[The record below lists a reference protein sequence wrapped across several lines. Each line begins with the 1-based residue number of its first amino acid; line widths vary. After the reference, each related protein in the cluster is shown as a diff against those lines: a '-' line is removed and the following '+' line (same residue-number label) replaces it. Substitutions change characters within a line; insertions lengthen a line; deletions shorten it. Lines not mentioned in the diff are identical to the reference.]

1 MHNFL
6 LILSSHLYFLTFTIG
21 PSAVLDQS
29 FEVGVGILASCRRP
43 PKKGQKMAFFGVPP
57 GPPKNGLFW
66 PFLGVMSGQVHLIL
80 AFFGKNMSLIRGGTP
95 PGGVP
100 PRRGVPPPRGVPP
113 SPQGVQTPCPNEILR
128 LQRLEYPH
136 RHRNHIM
143 C

>member
-43 PKKGQKMAFFGVPP
+43 PKKGQKMAFFGVPR
-57 GPPKNGLFW
+57 GDPKNGLFW

-95 PGGVP
+95 LGGP
-100 PRRGVPPPRGVPP
+100 PRGTPPHVGDPPPRGVLPGGDP
-113 SPQGVQTPCPNEILR
+113 SGALR
-128 LQRLEYPH
+128 GL
-136 RHRNHIM
+136 
-143 C
+143 CACSG

>member
-43 PKKGQKMAFFGVPP
+43 PKKGQKMAFFGVPR
-57 GPPKNGLFW
+57 GDPKNGLFW
-66 PFLGVMSGQVHLIL
+66 PFLGVMFGQVHLIL

-95 PGGVP
+95 PWGVP
-100 PRRGVPPPRGVPP
+100 PGYPPRGGTPP
-113 SPQGVQTPCPNEILR
+113 EGGPPWGDPPGALR
-128 LQRLEYPH
+128 GL
-136 RHRNHIM
+136 
-143 C
+143 CACS

>member
-43 PKKGQKMAFFGVPP
+43 PKKGQKMAFFGGPP

-80 AFFGKNMSLIRGGTP
+80 AFFGKNMSLIRGGY
-95 PGGVP
+95 
-100 PRRGVPPPRGVPP
+100 PPRGVPP
-113 SPQGVQTPCPNEILR
+113 LGGPPPGGTPQDPPPGGLDPLPPIWSFACSG
-128 LQRLEYPH
+128 
-136 RHRNHIM
+136 
-143 C
+143 

>member
-43 PKKGQKMAFFGVPP
+43 PKKGQKMAFLGGPP

-95 PGGVP
+95 LLGGPPGGP
-100 PRRGVPPPRGVPP
+100 PGGSPPGGTPQDPPPGGPDPLPLRGH
-113 SPQGVQTPCPNEILR
+113 SPAAARIPTPTP
-128 LQRLEYPH
+128 
-136 RHRNHIM
+136 
-143 C
+143 